1 MWKAFVLAGLLMWGI
16 SFSQQKISGKIQSED
31 GDILNA
37 VLIVDMATNE
47 RFTSDD
53 SGNFTVSAG
62 VGDELRFIRT
72 GFMRES
78 HIVTAA
84 DASQPLLMTLTRLV
98 QEIEPVKMLHLTG
111 DIDKDSKTLHKENPM
126 DRVNK
131 EIDVPAPPEKPREVP
146 PPTTKQVG
154 TVLYALSNLNL
165 NNLYKNISGDAR
177 RMRSLYQYEDFQ
189 DKVKWIRERTA
200 TEFFTDAGIPENKVD
215 EFIQFAL
222 LTEPQIS
229 RAIKEKNIDKALL
242 NFETVFPVYIEK
254 MKKDE

>member
-131 EIDVPAPPEKPREVP
+131 EIDVPAPPEKPREKPSETVNDILLP
-146 PPTTKQVG
+146 VLAGQLNVQAIYDVVSGKSRKQ
-154 TVLYALSNLNL
+154 
-165 NNLYKNISGDAR
+165 
-177 RMRSLYQYEDFQ
+177 RSLYQYEDFQ